1 MAGVVMHPVKSIAAV
16 QVTYND
22 DGSEGM
28 GLLTQIPRESTLL
41 VCGEGFNERTVKV
54 NLKGF
59 RYFVFREDIEEFV
72 GS

>member
-1 MAGVVMHPVKSIAAV
+1 MHPIKSIAAV

-28 GLLTQIPRESTLL
+28 GLLMQIPRESNFQ

-59 RYFVFREDIEEFV
+59 RYFVFREDIEEV
-72 GS
+72 IGP